1 MLALGIF
8 AAIAIG
14 ITIYQKGDLRMRHIV
29 TGGLLTCLV
38 VIAFVE
44 KMWIEHAW
52 NALYTSMFDITYLS
66 VALPFYIIA
75 ISQIRGT
82 RAGHKCGR

>member
-8 AAIAIG
+8 AAIAIC

-44 KMWIEHAW
+44 KMWIEHVW

-75 ISQIRGT
+75 LSRIEGKS
-82 RAGHKCGR
+82 

>member
-1 MLALGIF
+1 MLALGLF
-8 AAIAIG
+8 AAIAIS
-14 ITIYQKGDLRMRHIV
+14 ITIYLKGDLRMRHIV

-75 ISQIRGT
+75 LSRIEGKS
-82 RAGHKCGR
+82 